1 MLGAYVWLTHLV
13 RLETLIEAIKTM
25 VPSKVEANI
34 EAAHKA
40 YQQMKIHEKTDI
52 GIS

>member
-1 MLGAYVWLTHLV
+1 MLGAYVRLTHLV

-34 EAAHKA
+34 ETAREA
-40 YQQMKIHEKTDI
+40 YQQVKIFEAAGDF
-52 GIS
+52 

>member
-1 MLGAYVWLTHLV
+1 MLGAYVRLTHLV

-34 EAAHKA
+34 ETAREA
-40 YQQMKIHEKTDI
+40 YQQAKIYEATGI
-52 GIS
+52 G